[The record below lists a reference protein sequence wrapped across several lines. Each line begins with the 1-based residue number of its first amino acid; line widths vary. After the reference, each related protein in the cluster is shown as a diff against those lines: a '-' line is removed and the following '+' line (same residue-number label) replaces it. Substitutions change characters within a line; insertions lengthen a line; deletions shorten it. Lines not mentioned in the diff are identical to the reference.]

1 MSYFSDY
8 QVEKAIELF
17 ASIDNRNQIESFLNE
32 TTYTFKTPV
41 VQEGEILSVENGTLK
56 VDYDG
61 EIEFEHCSDFETA
74 DLIELFNAIKEN
86 K

>member
-1 MSYFSDY
+1 MNYFSDY

-17 ASIDNRNQIESFLNE
+17 ASFDNRNKIESFLNQ

-41 VQEGEILSVENGTLK
+41 VREGEILSVENGVFK
-56 VDYDG
+56 SDYDG

-74 DLIELFNAIKEN
+74 DLIEVFNAIKEN